1 MRDSVFISYSH
12 RDAKWLQRLQVHFAP
27 FERRGKIQHW
37 DDTMIAA
44 GSKWRD
50 QISRALD
57 SAKVA
62 VLLVSAD
69 FLASEFIANE
79 ELPRLF
85 AAAENDGVAIIPV
98 IVGPCA
104 FDSFESLCQ
113 FQSINS
119 PAQPLSGL
127 NKTKRE
133 QTLVRLAAAVS
144 LLLAPQAATKD
155 AAPSESGRL
164 CNVPARN
171 PLFCGREELVS
182 RITHEFS
189 ACRAQ
194 SLCGIAGIGKTETA
208 IEYIYRNRQ
217 NYSVVIWVRADS
229 RQQLHSSYI
238 EAAKFLGL
246 PEWHGADQNLTVVAV
261 RRWLARNSEWLLVAD
276 DVGDIELIKE
286 FLPENETGQ
295 LLITTRMQATS
306 AIARPLEVEPLDDDD
321 AATLLLRRARILSSA
336 ADLRSLAPSDYA
348 AARAVACELQGLPMA
363 LDQAGAYLEETGTN
377 IDDYRA
383 LWLTHRAKLLAQAPM
398 SSLRNSESVAKT
410 WSLSFAELT
419 KNKPVAV
426 DLLKLLAYMHPD
438 AISED
443 VLRDGSSA
451 LKADLALVLGDPW
464 EINNVV
470 REAIKLSLLRRDAKS
485 RALRMHRLL
494 QVVLRDSMETGE
506 QLLWKEQAVRLLD
519 HVFPAAK
526 FVNWDRCEKLLA
538 HVQVCAEAFSNQGQE
553 PASLGRLLHDA
564 GYYLYQ
570 RGRYREAAVWI
581 KRALAIRAASYGKQ
595 HEDYARTLLVH
606 GQFLQATGNL
616 SEAEQILQSAIE
628 VLRGVLGPENDEVAR
643 ALGCLAA
650 LKLEQGALEE
660 AQTLFQNALAAAE
673 TVLGAEHA
681 DVAQLV
687 NNLAAVHFQRGVY
700 PEAESLFARAL
711 AIREKVLPAAHPSI
725 AQGYNNLA
733 AACARQDRFAEAA
746 NYYQKALAMREGALG
761 AEHPHVADTVYSM
774 ALLCLKQRDPS
785 SAENFLNRA
794 LLIYEKTLDAGHP
807 SIGNVLQSLGEV
819 RLVQDAVAEAA
830 VLFGRALS
838 IHQATLG
845 DEHPYVGYDLIGLAE
860 VHMRQGDHEKADGL
874 LRQAARVL
882 EKGLGPAHPDVL
894 GCRVKID
901 HLAQRNNS

>member
-27 FERRGKIQHW
+27 FERRGKIHHW
-37 DDTMIAA
+37 DDTMISA
-44 GSKWRD
+44 GSKWRE
-50 QISRALD
+50 QISGALD
-57 SAKVA
+57 AAKVA

-98 IVGPCA
+98 IVSPCA

-133 QTLVRLAAAVS
+133 QILVKLAAAVDR
-144 LLLAPQAATKD
+144 LLAPQLTSND
-155 AAPSESGRL
+155 APRSESGRL

-171 PLFCGREELVS
+171 PLFCGREELVR
-182 RITHEFS
+182 RITNEFS
-189 ACRAQ
+189 ACRAL

-208 IEYIYRNRQ
+208 IEYTYRNRQ
-217 NYSVVIWVRADS
+217 NYSVVFWVRADS
-229 RQQLHSSYI
+229 RQQLHSSYT

-246 PEWHGADQNLTVVAV
+246 PEWNGADQNLAVVAV

-276 DVGDIELIKE
+276 DVGDIELMKE

-306 AIARPLEVEPLDDDD
+306 AIARPLEVEPLNDDD

-336 ADLRSLAPSDYA
+336 ADLRSLAPSDFA
-348 AARAVACELQGLPMA
+348 AAQAVASELQGLPMA

-377 IDDYRA
+377 IDGYRA
-383 LWLTHRAKLLAQAPM
+383 LWLTHRAELLAQAPM

-410 WSLSFAELT
+410 WSLSFAELK
-419 KNKPVAV
+419 KNKPAAI
-426 DLLKLLAYMHPD
+426 DLLKLLAYLHPD

-451 LKADLALVLGDPW
+451 LKTDLAAVLGDPW

-494 QVVLRDSMETGE
+494 QVVLRDSMEAGE
-506 QLLWKEQAVRLLD
+506 QLLWKNQAVALLD
-519 HVFPAAK
+519 QVFPAAK
-526 FVNWDRCEKLLA
+526 FVNWDHCEKLLA
-538 HVQVCAEAFSNQGQE
+538 HVQTCAEAFNNQTPE
-553 PASLGRLLHDA
+553 PAPLGRLLHDA

-581 KRALAIRAASYGKQ
+581 KRALAIREACCGKQ
-595 HEDYARTLLVH
+595 HADYARTLLVQ
-606 GQFLQATGNL
+606 GQFLQAAGNF
-616 SEAEQILQSAIE
+616 SEAEQSLQSAIE

-643 ALGCLAA
+643 AVGSLAA
-650 LKLEQGALEE
+650 LKLEQGDLEE
-660 AQTLFQNALAAAE
+660 AQRLFQNALAAAE
-673 TVLGAEHA
+673 AVLGSRTCRCG
-681 DVAQLV
+681 
-687 NNLAAVHFQRGVY
+687 AVGQQPRSGSF
-700 PEAESLFARAL
+700 SARCL
-711 AIREKVLPAAHPSI
+711 SGGGEVVCP
-725 AQGYNNLA
+725 
-733 AACARQDRFAEAA
+733 
-746 NYYQKALAMREGALG
+746 GAG
-761 AEHPHVADTVYSM
+761 
-774 ALLCLKQRDPS
+774 DPS
-785 SAENFLNRA
+785 EGIAGGPSEHCPGLQQSGCCLRSTG
-794 LLIYEKTLDAGHP
+794 TL
-807 SIGNVLQSLGEV
+807 
-819 RLVQDAVAEAA
+819 
-830 VLFGRALS
+830 
-838 IHQATLG
+838 
-845 DEHPYVGYDLIGLAE
+845 
-860 VHMRQGDHEKADGL
+860 
-874 LRQAARVL
+874 
-882 EKGLGPAHPDVL
+882 
-894 GCRVKID
+894 C
-901 HLAQRNNS
+901 